1 MKKVT
6 GMNPKASF
14 GNVSQQAA
22 GYYTPLMRDNS
33 ANKLPFASLLKLSLI
48 TLRFAGLFNFP
59 IPLRFASGIEVS
71 RIKKNFYGIILISLF
86 VIFGFMEFPMQA
98 QAIEPKMTDILI
110 TNNAENVLLYARL
123 VNGFKPDM
131 ELAVLAGIPATFI
144 LQLEVYQVRSFAWD
158 KKIITHEIKRTIKY
172 DNLKKTFS
180 VYTNGN
186 TQPVV
191 FSDFESAQ
199 KAMADFNGIIAVSL
213 ASLLKDNN
221 YYLLIKVKMDKARLP
236 LHMENV
242 FFFVSYWDF
251 ETAWER
257 QNFSY

>member
-1 MKKVT
+1 MKKV
-6 GMNPKASF
+6 
-14 GNVSQQAA
+14 
-22 GYYTPLMRDNS
+22 
-33 ANKLPFASLLKLSLI
+33 
-48 TLRFAGLFNFP
+48 
-59 IPLRFASGIEVS
+59 
-71 RIKKNFYGIILISLF
+71 KKNFYGVFLISLF
-86 VIFGFMEFPMQA
+86 VIFGFMELPMQA

-110 TNNAENVLLYARL
+110 TNNTENVLLYGRL
-123 VNGFKPDM
+123 VNGFKPEM
-131 ELAVLAGIPATFI
+131 ELAVLAGIPAIFT
-144 LQLEVYQVRSFAWD
+144 LQLEVYQIRSFVWD
-158 KKIITHEIKRTIKY
+158 KKIAVHEIKRTIKY

-180 VYTNGN
+180 VYNNGN
-186 TQPVV
+186 TQPVI

-199 KAMADFNGIIAVSL
+199 KAMADFNGIIAVPL
-213 ASLLKDNN
+213 ASLVKGGN

>member
-1 MKKVT
+1 MKK
-6 GMNPKASF
+6 A
-14 GNVSQQAA
+14 
-22 GYYTPLMRDNS
+22 
-33 ANKLPFASLLKLSLI
+33 
-48 TLRFAGLFNFP
+48 
-59 IPLRFASGIEVS
+59 
-71 RIKKNFYGIILISLF
+71 KKNYYGIILISLF

-98 QAIEPKMTDILI
+98 QALEPKMTDILI

-131 ELAVLAGIPATFI
+131 ELAILAGIPATFT
-144 LQLEVYQVRSFAWD
+144 LQLEIYQVRSFVCD
-158 KKIITHEIKRTIKY
+158 KKITKY

-186 TQPVV
+186 PQPVI

-199 KAMADFNGIIAVSL
+199 KAMADFNGIIAVPL
-213 ASLLKDNN
+213 ASLVKGNN